1 MTVLAQLQRF
11 GVSYSR
17 DRAVAPAL
25 ADVDLDLK
33 AGEKL
38 AIIGES
44 GSGKSTIALA
54 LAGLLPSEA
63 KLTGSLV
70 WPGYPDRPPRAGR
83 DIGFV
88 FQDPGGSLNPV
99 FTIGNTIAEVV
110 QVNRSVDWHAAL
122 QAAHELID
130 RVRLP
135 DPELIA
141 RSYPHQLSGGQRQ
154 RVAIAA
160 AIAGRPLL
168 LIADEATSAL
178 DTIVQAEIVALIRSL
193 VEADGMTLLFISH
206 DIALAASLADRI
218 AVLRSGRLV
227 ECGDTRTIIQEPKDA
242 YTKQLL
248 RAHLAVEA

>member
-1 MTVLAQLQRF
+1 MTVLARLQGF

-17 DRAVAPAL
+17 KRHATTAL
-25 ADVDLDLK
+25 ANIDLDLF

-44 GSGKSTIALA
+44 GSGKSTLAMA
-54 LAGLLPSEA
+54 LAGLLAPEA
-63 KLTGSLV
+63 QQQGTIE
-70 WPGYPDRPPRAGR
+70 WPGYSDQPQPGR

-99 FTIGNTIAEVV
+99 MTVGSTIAEVAR
-110 QVNRSVDWHAAL
+110 VNLGLDRASAS
-122 QAAHELID
+122 QSAHDLIA

-135 DPELIA
+135 DPERIA
-141 RSYPHQLSGGQRQ
+141 HSYPHQLSGGQRQ

-160 AIAGRPLL
+160 AIAGRPSL

-193 VEADGMTLLFISH
+193 VEADGMTLVFISH

-218 AVLRSGRLV
+218 AVFRSGRLV
-227 ECGDTRTIIQEPKDA
+227 ECGDTRTIIQQQEDA
-242 YTKQLL
+242 YTRQLL
-248 RAHLAVEA
+248 DAHLAVEA

>member
-1 MTVLAQLQRF
+1 MSLLARLQNL

-17 DRAVAPAL
+17 DTQRVPAVQG
-25 ADVDLDLK
+25 VDLDI
-33 AGEKL
+33 ARGETL

-44 GSGKSTIALA
+44 GSGKSTVALA
-54 LAGLLPSEA
+54 LADLLPPEA
-63 KLTGSLV
+63 QLSGTIE
-70 WPGYPDRPPRAGR
+70 WPDFSRRPRPGK
-83 DIGFV
+83 DIGYV

-99 FTIGNTIAEVV
+99 LTIGSQIVEVV
-110 QVNRSVDWHAAL
+110 EVNLGLDRRSARNAAL
-122 QAAHELID
+122 ELIA

-135 DPELIA
+135 DPERIA
-141 RSYPHQLSGGQRQ
+141 RAYPHELSGGQRQ

-160 AIAGRPLL
+160 AIAGRPSL

-193 VEADGMTLLFISH
+193 VEADGMTLVFISH

-218 AVLRSGRLV
+218 AVFRAGRLV
-227 ECGDTRTIIQEPKDA
+227 ECGTREMIIQQPSEP

-248 RAHLAVEA
+248 DAHRAVEA

>member
-1 MTVLAQLQRF
+1 MTVLARLRGF
-11 GVSYSR
+11 GVSYKEGEN
-17 DRAVAPAL
+17 AVAAL
-25 ADVDLDLK
+25 AEVDLDVFS
-33 AGEKL
+33 GEKL

-54 LAGLLPSEA
+54 LADLLPSDARLQGVME
-63 KLTGSLV
+63 
-70 WPGYPDRPPRAGR
+70 WPGQRHRPQPGK

-99 FTIGNTIAEVV
+99 LTIGSQIAEVV
-110 QVNRSVDWHAAL
+110 EVNLGLNRRAAAN
-122 QAAHELID
+122 AAFDLIT

-135 DPELIA
+135 DPERIA

-160 AIAGRPLL
+160 SIAGRPSL

-178 DTIVQAEIVALIRSL
+178 DTIVQAEIINLIRSL
-193 VEADGMTLLFISH
+193 VDADGMTLVFISH

-218 AVLRSGRLV
+218 AVFQAGRLV
-227 ECGDTRTIIQEPKDA
+227 ECGLTEDVIRNPSA
-242 YTKQLL
+242 LYTTQLL
-248 RAHLAVEA
+248 QAQRAMEA